1 MEAARIKLWL
11 ALALPAVAWF
21 GFQQGLAMTL
31 RGDCASAGAPLGI
44 VWGLGSLLACAA
56 AGRIALAGI
65 RTCEGS
71 DRFVARIAV
80 FGAGLFALAIA
91 YQTLATAI
99 IPPCAR

>member
-1 MEAARIKLWL
+1 MDAKRLQVWL
-11 ALALPAVAWF
+11 ALLLPAVSWYA
-21 GFQQGLAMTL
+21 FQQGLGMTL

-44 VWGLGSLLACAA
+44 VWGLASLLVCVAA
-56 AGRIALAGI
+56 AGFALVAI
-65 RTCEGS
+65 RQRRGS
-71 DRFVARIAV
+71 DRFVARIAA

>member
-1 MEAARIKLWL
+1 MDAERLQVWL
-11 ALALPAVAWF
+11 ALLLPAVSWYV
-21 GFQQGLAMTL
+21 FQQGLGMTL
-31 RGDCASAGAPLGI
+31 RGNCSSAGAALGI
-44 VWGLGSLLACAA
+44 PWGLASLLVC
-56 AGRIALAGI
+56 IATGVFALMAV
-65 RTCEGS
+65 RRRSGS